1 MRNFS
6 QVGLVGETDNNKRV
20 YHDSDMPFFLFLD
33 DKTQCE
39 QSIKAFSLLL

>member
-20 YHDSDMPFFLFLD
+20 YHDSDMPFFYF
-33 DKTQCE
+33 
-39 QSIKAFSLLL
+39 SMIKLSVSNQ